1 MQTFANSL
9 TLFWIYILVTGFF
22 LMEQNTF
29 RYLFIADVVCL
40 ILTWI
45 GHIIYYYVGP
55 LILRESKLCFGWR
68 RVKSRVVEFDDEELS
83 KTTGDV
89 REIVFEYQPL
99 SNIFTCSSPYTFIYR
114 GNWSNGRPSGWGE
127 WRDDSFYGE
136 SLIGYWS

>member
-1 MQTFANSL
+1 METLLTAVLFYASVRMQTFANSL

-83 KTTGDV
+83 KATGDV
-89 REIVFEYQPL
+89 REIVFEY
-99 SNIFTCSSPYTFIYR
+99 
-114 GNWSNGRPSGWGE
+114 
-127 WRDDSFYGE
+127 
-136 SLIGYWS
+136 